1 MRLENKFQDEIR
13 MNSSNDSFTKFL
25 RESALFSALPDEDL
39 PAIADALVM
48 VELPKGE
55 ILFEEGEEVD
65 GLFLVETGKLIG
77 FDQEGQISHP
87 YQRGDILGLATSNS
101 ANQRLETIQAQ
112 TNSRV
117 WFISGAN
124 IHQIGSDRPAFA
136 ESLTVLANSQ
146 VMIRR
151 LPMPWLEPDEK
162 VSLITRKHPVFLFFA
177 LMPPLLVFAAIL
189 LGLNFVQA
197 DYAMVALVGMVV
209 AFLICAIWLLWNINN
224 WANDYYLIT
233 SKRMVWVERV
243 SGFYES
249 RQEAPLTT
257 LISVG
262 VKTTQMGA
270 LIGYSDVM
278 VRTFIGD
285 IRFERVAHAKTIG
298 KLIESFW
305 AKSKHVDLELDA
317 KEIRKALREKFGK
330 SAEEVTTRELEEEYG
345 IDNEMPQAE
354 IGFIEWLL
362 SDFLKVRYEMGG
374 AITYRKHW
382 IILLKKVFLSF
393 LGMVLSTVFI
403 IALVTRN
410 IAGLNYSMAITLA
423 SFLMLVCFLI
433 MIYQYVDWR
442 NDIFQLTPNQVIDLD
457 RKPFGRESR
466 RAAPLENI
474 LSIEYERRGIIPM
487 MFNFGTVYIT
497 VGNTQ
502 LTFNNV
508 HQPSKVQQDI
518 FSRIGTH
525 SQEQEDRQ
533 IRQERDRIAQ
543 WFKVFQEESQDLLA
557 SKDVTSPLNPPPG

>member
-1 MRLENKFQDEIR
+1 MAT
-13 MNSSNDSFTKFL
+13 SSDSFIQFL
-25 RESALFSALPDEDL
+25 RETALFSALPDEDL
-39 PAIADALVM
+39 SPIADALVI
-48 VELPKGE
+48 VELPAEE
-55 ILFEEGEEVD
+55 ILFETGEEVD
-65 GLFLVETGKLIG
+65 GIFLVETGKLMG
-77 FDQEGQISHP
+77 FDQEEQFSRP
-87 YQRGDILGLATSNS
+87 YIRGDVLGLAASS
-101 ANQRLETIQAQ
+101 AGNLRQETIQAK

-117 WFISGAN
+117 WFFSGAN
-124 IHQIGSDRPAFA
+124 IHQLCSDRPEFA
-136 ESLTVLANSQ
+136 ETLTVLANSQ
-146 VMIRR
+146 VMIHR
-151 LPMPWLEPDEK
+151 LPMPWLEADEK
-162 VSLITRKHPVFLFFA
+162 VSLITRKHPVFLLFA
-177 LMPPLLVFAAIL
+177 LMPPLLVFASAL
-189 LGLNFVQA
+189 LGLNFLQA
-197 DYAMVALVGMVV
+197 QYALLALIGMVV
-209 AFLICAIWLLWNINN
+209 TFLISAIWLLWNINN

-249 RQEAPLTT
+249 RQEAPLAT

-262 VKTTQMGA
+262 TKTTQLGA
-270 LIGYSDVM
+270 LIGFSDVI

-285 IRFERVAHAKTIG
+285 IQFERVAHARTIS

-317 KEIRKALREKFGK
+317 REIRKALREKFGK
-330 SAEEVTTRELEEEYG
+330 SPEEVTSKELEEEYG

-354 IGFIEWLL
+354 IGFFEWLF

-382 IILLKKVFLSF
+382 IILLKKVFLS
-393 LGMVLSTVFI
+393 LVGMLLSIAFI

-410 IAGLNYSMAITLA
+410 ITGINYGMAITLA
-423 SFLMLVCFLI
+423 SFLMFSCFLI
-433 MIYQYVDWR
+433 MTYQYVDWR

-487 MFNFGTVYIT
+487 LFNFGTVYIT

-518 FSRIGTH
+518 FSRIGKHT
-525 SQEQEDRQ
+525 QEKESRQ
-533 IRQERDRIAQ
+533 VLQERDRIAQ
-543 WFKVFQEESQDLLA
+543 WFKVFQEESQELLA

>member
-1 MRLENKFQDEIR
+1 MPV
-13 MNSSNDSFTKFL
+13 SSDSFSQFL

-39 PAIADALVM
+39 SPIANALVM
-48 VELPKGE
+48 VELPSGE
-55 ILFEEGEEVD
+55 VLFEEGEEVD

-77 FDQEGQISHP
+77 FDQDRQFSRP
-87 YQRGDILGLATSNS
+87 YQRGDILGLANNS
-101 ANQRLETIQAQ
+101 SGNQRQETIQAQ

-124 IHQIGSDRPAFA
+124 IEQLSADRPEFA
-136 ESLTVLANSQ
+136 ETLTVLANSQ
-146 VMIRR
+146 MMIRR
-151 LPMPWLEPDEK
+151 LPMPWLEADEK
-162 VSLITRKHPVFLFFA
+162 VSLITRKHPVFLLFA
-177 LMPPLLVFAAIL
+177 LTPPLLVFVVTL
-189 LGLNFVQA
+189 LGLNFLQA
-197 DYAMVALVGMVV
+197 QFAMLALIGMVI

-249 RQEAPLTT
+249 RQEAPLAT

-262 VKTTQMGA
+262 VKNTQMGA
-270 LIGYSDVM
+270 LLGFSDVM

-305 AKSKHVDLELDA
+305 TKSKHVDLELDA

-330 SAEEVTTRELEEEYG
+330 SPEEVTSKELEEEYG
-345 IDNEMPQAE
+345 INNEMPQSE
-354 IGFIEWLL
+354 IGFLEWLF
-362 SDFLKVRYEMGG
+362 SDFLKVRNEMGG

-382 IILLKKVFLSF
+382 IILLNKVFLS
-393 LGMVLSTVFI
+393 LMGMLLSAAFI

-410 IAGLNYSMAITLA
+410 ITNLNYGMAITLA
-423 SFLMLVCFLI
+423 SFLMLMCFCIL
-433 MIYQYVDWR
+433 IYQYVDWR
-442 NDIFQLTPNQVIDLD
+442 NDVFQLTPNQVVDLD

-487 MFNFGTVYIT
+487 LFNFGTVYIT
-497 VGNTQ
+497 VGNSQ

-518 FSRIGTH
+518 FSRMGKHT
-525 SQEQEDRQ
+525 QEKEDRQ
-533 IRQERDRIAQ
+533 ILQERDRIAQ
-543 WFKVFQEESQDLLA
+543 WFKVFQEESEEMLA
-557 SKDVTSPLNPPPG
+557 SKDATSPLNPPPG

>member
-1 MRLENKFQDEIR
+1 MPV
-13 MNSSNDSFTKFL
+13 SSESFSQFL

-39 PAIADALVM
+39 SPIANALVM
-48 VELPKGE
+48 VELPSGE
-55 ILFEEGEEVD
+55 VLFEEGEEVD

-77 FDQEGQISHP
+77 FDQDRQFSRP
-87 YQRGDILGLATSNS
+87 YQRGDILGLANNS
-101 ANQRLETIQAQ
+101 SGNQRQETIQAQ

-124 IHQIGSDRPAFA
+124 IEQLSADRPEFA
-136 ESLTVLANSQ
+136 ETLTVLANSQ
-146 VMIRR
+146 MMIRR
-151 LPMPWLEPDEK
+151 LPMPWLEADEK
-162 VSLITRKHPVFLFFA
+162 VSLITRKHPVFLLFA
-177 LMPPLLVFAAIL
+177 LTPPLLVFVVTL
-189 LGLNFVQA
+189 LGLNFLQA
-197 DYAMVALVGMVV
+197 QFAMLALIGMVI

-249 RQEAPLTT
+249 RQEAPLAT

-270 LIGYSDVM
+270 LLGFSDVM

-305 AKSKHVDLELDA
+305 TKSKHVDLELDA

-330 SAEEVTTRELEEEYG
+330 SPEEVTSKELEEEYG
-345 IDNEMPQAE
+345 INNEMPQSE
-354 IGFIEWLL
+354 IGFLEWLF

-382 IILLKKVFLSF
+382 IILLNKVFLS
-393 LGMVLSTVFI
+393 LMGMLLSAAFI

-410 IAGLNYSMAITLA
+410 ITNLNYGMAITLA
-423 SFLMLVCFLI
+423 SFLMLMCFCIL
-433 MIYQYVDWR
+433 IYQYVDWR
-442 NDIFQLTPNQVIDLD
+442 NDVFQLTPNQVVDLD

-487 MFNFGTVYIT
+487 LFNFGTVYIT
-497 VGNTQ
+497 VGNSQ

-518 FSRIGTH
+518 FSRMGKHT
-525 SQEQEDRQ
+525 QEKEDRQ
-533 IRQERDRIAQ
+533 ILQERDRIAQ
-543 WFKVFQEESQDLLA
+543 WFKVFQEESEEMLA
-557 SKDVTSPLNPPPG
+557 SKDATSPLKPPPG

>member
-1 MRLENKFQDEIR
+1 MPV
-13 MNSSNDSFTKFL
+13 SSDSFSQFL

-39 PAIADALVM
+39 SPIANALVM
-48 VELPKGE
+48 VELPSGE
-55 ILFEEGEEVD
+55 VLFEEGEEVD

-77 FDQEGQISHP
+77 FDQDRQFSRP
-87 YQRGDILGLATSNS
+87 YQRGDILGLANNS
-101 ANQRLETIQAQ
+101 SGNQRQETIQAQ

-124 IHQIGSDRPAFA
+124 IEQLSADRPEFA
-136 ESLTVLANSQ
+136 ETLTVLANSQ
-146 VMIRR
+146 MMIRR
-151 LPMPWLEPDEK
+151 LPMPWLEADEK
-162 VSLITRKHPVFLFFA
+162 VSLITRKHPVFLLFA
-177 LMPPLLVFAAIL
+177 LTPPLLVFVVTL
-189 LGLNFVQA
+189 LGLNFLQA
-197 DYAMVALVGMVV
+197 QFAMLALIGMVI

-249 RQEAPLTT
+249 RQEAPLAT

-270 LIGYSDVM
+270 LLGFSDVM

-305 AKSKHVDLELDA
+305 TKSKHVDLELDA

-330 SAEEVTTRELEEEYG
+330 SPEEVTSEELEEEYG
-345 IDNEMPQAE
+345 INNEMPQSE
-354 IGFIEWLL
+354 IGFLEWLF
-362 SDFLKVRYEMGG
+362 SDFLKVRNEMGG

-382 IILLKKVFLSF
+382 IILLNKVFLS
-393 LGMVLSTVFI
+393 LMGMLLSAAFI

-410 IAGLNYSMAITLA
+410 ITNLNYGMAITLA
-423 SFLMLVCFLI
+423 SFLMLMCFFIL
-433 MIYQYVDWR
+433 IYQYVDWR
-442 NDIFQLTPNQVIDLD
+442 NDVFQLTPNQVVDLD

-487 MFNFGTVYIT
+487 LFNFGTVYIT
-497 VGNTQ
+497 VGNSQ

-518 FSRIGTH
+518 FSRMGKHT
-525 SQEQEDRQ
+525 QEKEDRQ
-533 IRQERDRIAQ
+533 ILQERDRIAQ
-543 WFKVFQEESQDLLA
+543 WFKVFQEESQEMLA
-557 SKDVTSPLNPPPG
+557 SKDATSPLNPPPG

>member
-1 MRLENKFQDEIR
+1 MPT
-13 MNSSNDSFTKFL
+13 SSDSFTQFL

-39 PAIADALVM
+39 SPIADALVM
-48 VELPKGE
+48 VELPSGE

-77 FDQEGQISHP
+77 FDQEQQFSRP
-87 YQRGDILGLATSNS
+87 YQRGDILGLATSS
-101 ANQRLETIQAQ
+101 SGNQRQETIQAQ
-112 TNSRV
+112 SNSRV

-124 IHQIGSDRPAFA
+124 IHRISADRPEFA
-136 ESLTVLANSQ
+136 ETLTVLANSQ

-151 LPMPWLEPDEK
+151 LPMPWLEKDEK
-162 VSLITRKHPVFLFFA
+162 VSLITRKHPVFLLFA
-177 LMPPLLVFAAIL
+177 LTPPLLVFVATL
-189 LGLNFVQA
+189 LGLNILQA
-197 DYAMVALVGMVV
+197 QFTMLALIGMVV

-249 RQEAPLTT
+249 RQEAPLAT

-262 VKTTQMGA
+262 TKTTQLGA
-270 LIGYSDVM
+270 LIGFSDVM

-305 AKSKHVDLELDA
+305 TKSKHVDLELDA
-317 KEIRKALREKFGK
+317 REIRKALREKFGK
-330 SAEEVTTRELEEEYG
+330 SPEDVTSKELEEEYG
-345 IDNEMPQAE
+345 IDSEMPRVE
-354 IGFIEWLL
+354 IGFFEWLF

-382 IILLKKVFLSF
+382 VILIKKVFLS
-393 LGMVLSTVFI
+393 LMGMLLSAAFI

-410 IAGLNYSMAITLA
+410 ITGLNYGMAITLA

-433 MIYQYVDWR
+433 LIYQYVDWR
-442 NDIFQLTPNQVIDLD
+442 NDVFQLTPNQVIDLD

-497 VGNTQ
+497 VGNSQ

-518 FSRIGTH
+518 FSRIGKHT
-525 SQEQEDRQ
+525 QEKEDRQ
-533 IRQERDRIAQ
+533 ILQERDRIAQ
-543 WFKVFQEESQDLLA
+543 WFKVFQEESQELLA
-557 SKDVTSPLNPPPG
+557 SKDATSPLNPPPG

>member
-1 MRLENKFQDEIR
+1 MPAL
-13 MNSSNDSFTKFL
+13 SDSFTQFL
-25 RESALFSALPDEDL
+25 RASALFSALPDEDL
-39 PAIADALVM
+39 SPIADALVM
-48 VELPKGE
+48 VELPSGE
-55 ILFEEGEEVD
+55 VLFEVGEEVD
-65 GLFLVETGKLIG
+65 GLFLVETGKLVG
-77 FDQEGQISHP
+77 FDQERQFSRA
-87 YQRGDILGLATSNS
+87 YQRGDILGLATGSSGNERS
-101 ANQRLETIQAQ
+101 ETIQAQ
-112 TNSRV
+112 TSSKV
-117 WFISGAN
+117 WFLSGAN
-124 IHQIGSDRPAFA
+124 IYQLSADRPEFA
-136 ESLTVLANSQ
+136 ETLRVLANSQ

-151 LPMPWLEPDEK
+151 LPMPWLEADEK
-162 VSLITRKHPVFLFFA
+162 VSLITRKHPVFLLFA
-177 LMPPLLVFAAIL
+177 LTPPLLVFIAAL
-189 LGLNFVQA
+189 LGLNFLQA
-197 DYAMVALVGMVV
+197 QFALFALIGMVI

-249 RQEAPLTT
+249 RQEAPLAT

-262 VKTTQMGA
+262 VKTTQLGS
-270 LIGYSDVM
+270 LIGFSDVM

-305 AKSKHVDLELDA
+305 SKSKHVDLELDA
-317 KEIRKALREKFGK
+317 REIRKALREKFGK
-330 SAEEVTTRELEEEYG
+330 SPEDVTSKELEEEYG
-345 IDNEMPQAE
+345 IDNEIPQSE
-354 IGFIEWLL
+354 IGFFEWLF

-382 IILLKKVFLSF
+382 IILLKKVFLS
-393 LGMVLSTVFI
+393 LVGIALSAAFI

-410 IAGLNYSMAITLA
+410 ITGLNYGMAITLA
-423 SFLMLVCFLI
+423 SFLMLGCFLI
-433 MIYQYVDWR
+433 SIYQYADWR
-442 NDIFQLTPNQVIDLD
+442 NDIFQLTSNQVVDLD

-487 MFNFGTVYIT
+487 LFNFGTVYIT

-518 FSRIGTH
+518 FSRMGKHT
-525 SQEQEDRQ
+525 QEKEDRQ
-533 IRQERDRIAQ
+533 ILQERDRIAQ
-543 WFKVFQEESQDLLA
+543 WFKVFHEESQELLA

>member
-1 MRLENKFQDEIR
+1 MPV
-13 MNSSNDSFTKFL
+13 SSDSFSQFL

-39 PAIADALVM
+39 SPIANALVM
-48 VELPKGE
+48 VELPSGE
-55 ILFEEGEEVD
+55 VLFEEGEEVD

-77 FDQEGQISHP
+77 FDQDRQFSRP
-87 YQRGDILGLATSNS
+87 YQRGDILGLANNS
-101 ANQRLETIQAQ
+101 SGNQRQETIQAQ

-124 IHQIGSDRPAFA
+124 IEQLSADRPEFA
-136 ESLTVLANSQ
+136 ETLTVLANSQ
-146 VMIRR
+146 MMIRR
-151 LPMPWLEPDEK
+151 LPMPWLEADEK
-162 VSLITRKHPVFLFFA
+162 VSLITRKHPVFLLFA
-177 LMPPLLVFAAIL
+177 LTPPLLVFVVTL
-189 LGLNFVQA
+189 LGLNFLQA
-197 DYAMVALVGMVV
+197 QFAMLALIGMVI

-249 RQEAPLTT
+249 RQEAPLAT

-270 LIGYSDVM
+270 LLGFSDVM

-305 AKSKHVDLELDA
+305 TKSKHVDLELDA

-330 SAEEVTTRELEEEYG
+330 SPEEVTSKELEEEYG
-345 IDNEMPQAE
+345 INNEMPQSE
-354 IGFIEWLL
+354 IGFLEWLF
-362 SDFLKVRYEMGG
+362 SDFLKVRNEMGG

-382 IILLKKVFLSF
+382 IILLNKVFLS
-393 LGMVLSTVFI
+393 LMGMLLSAAFI

-410 IAGLNYSMAITLA
+410 ITNLNYGMAITLA
-423 SFLMLVCFLI
+423 SFLMLMCFCIL
-433 MIYQYVDWR
+433 IYQYVDWR
-442 NDIFQLTPNQVIDLD
+442 NDVFQLTPNQVVDLD

-487 MFNFGTVYIT
+487 LFNFGTVYIT
-497 VGNTQ
+497 VGNSQ

-518 FSRIGTH
+518 FSRMGKHT
-525 SQEQEDRQ
+525 QEKEDRQ
-533 IRQERDRIAQ
+533 ILQERDRIAQ
-543 WFKVFQEESQDLLA
+543 WFKVFQEESEEMLA
-557 SKDVTSPLNPPPG
+557 SKDATSPLNPPPG